1 MRADRHQSFDNDSRV
16 IKFRPRAGKWRG
28 FHTRKP
34 PINDLETEGS
44 PVADLSK
51 YEGLESKEDY
61 QHRMAVNA
69 AAFLFTVLL
78 ILAGVWIAN
87 MMAHS

>member
-1 MRADRHQSFDNDSRV
+1 
-16 IKFRPRAGKWRG
+16 
-28 FHTRKP
+28 
-34 PINDLETEGS
+34 
-44 PVADLSK
+44 
-51 YEGLESKEDY
+51 LESKEDY